1 MQLFLLIPKHSHPIV
16 LLIHVLHQL
25 TQIAKTLCAFLAL
38 VREIGHRFSIG
49 MTSTIRQHRIAPTRV
64 SLHVIINLPTR
75 IVSAQTSAA
84 TPTLD
89 MLNSIRGRSEPHIST
104 YWAAKLARTMDLH
117 VHVQIIL
124 IGELT
129 TTFPAYKFGS
139 VEDVVTN
146 TIGATRIAFAFV
158 PLVVGVPVIIQSF
171 IATSAFPVHHD

>member
-25 TQIAKTLCAFLAL
+25 TQLSKRFRTLLTL
-38 VREIGHRFSIG
+38 VGEIGHRSSVG
-49 MTSTIRQHRIAPTRV
+49 MPSTIRQHGVAPTRV
-64 SLHVIINLPTR
+64 SLHMLINLPTS
-75 IVSAQTSAA
+75 IVFSQASSTVS
-84 TPTLD
+84 TLD

-117 VHVQIIL
+117 VHVQVIL

-146 TIGATRIAFAFV
+146 TIGATRIAFAFA

>member
-1 MQLFLLIPKHSHPIV
+1 MLIY
-16 LLIHVLHQL
+16 
-25 TQIAKTLCAFLAL
+25 
-38 VREIGHRFSIG
+38 
-49 MTSTIRQHRIAPTRV
+49 
-64 SLHVIINLPTR
+64 LPTS
-75 IVSAQTSAA
+75 IVFSQASSTVS
-84 TPTLD
+84 TLD

-117 VHVQIIL
+117 VHVQVIL

-146 TIGATRIAFAFV
+146 TIGATRIAFAFA
-158 PLVVGVPVIIQSF
+158 PLVVGVPIIIQSF